1 MIDLKAR
8 SKLAPVLDPIG
19 RGLART
25 GISPTAVTILGGL
38 VAVGGAVLIGAGWLA
53 AGAAVAGF
61 GALIDAFDGPL
72 ARARG
77 DASIHGAFID
87 TMTDRL
93 GELAL
98 FVGLIWYVR
107 DDPAGIVLVAL
118 SLGFS
123 MLIPYVRAKAE
134 AFGAE
139 GRGGWM
145 GRAERVIL
153 ILVGVGLEGFGLTTL
168 YPALWALTV
177 LSGLTVAQRIR
188 KTWDQLT
195 AG

>member
-1 MIDLKAR
+1 MIDLKGR

-19 RGLART
+19 RALART
-25 GISPTAVTILGGL
+25 GISPTAVTVIGGL
-38 VAVGGAVLIGAGWLA
+38 VAIAGAVFIGLGWLV

-77 DASIHGAFID
+77 DASVHGAFID
-87 TMTDRL
+87 TMVDRL

-98 FVGLIWYVR
+98 FVGLVWYVR
-107 DDPAGIVLVAL
+107 GEPTGIVLVTL

-123 MLIPYVRAKAE
+123 MLVPYVRAKAE

-153 ILVGVGLEGFGLTTL
+153 ILAGVGLEGFGLPTL
-168 YPALWALTV
+168 YAALWAVTV
-177 LSGLTVAQRIR
+177 LTGLTVAQRIR